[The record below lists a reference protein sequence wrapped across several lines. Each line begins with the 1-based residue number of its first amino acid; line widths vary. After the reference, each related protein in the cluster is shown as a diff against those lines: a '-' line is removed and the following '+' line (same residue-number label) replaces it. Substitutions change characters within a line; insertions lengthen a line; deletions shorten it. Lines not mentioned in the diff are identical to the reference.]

1 MHGTDAGRYASRAEA
16 ALLAA
21 IVQKSMGKVGIMIQT
36 ELLKKIEQVLE
47 EKVRPELGSHEG
59 DIAIVGFEGG
69 ILKVRFLGKCSNC
82 PSASLTLESTVAS
95 AVQEAVPEVK
105 DVVLVT
111 GVSDETWSM
120 AKEILKKRREQRE
133 NRN

>member
-1 MHGTDAGRYASRAEA
+1 MPGVYSAAGMFLSVARP
-16 ALLAA
+16 
-21 IVQKSMGKVGIMIQT
+21 QKCTGKLEIMIQT

-47 EKVRPELGSHEG
+47 EKVRPELGGHEG
-59 DIAIVGFEGG
+59 GIDIVGFEGG
-69 ILKVRFLGKCSNC
+69 VLKVRFLGKCSNC

-105 DVVLVT
+105 DVVLIT